1 MSSDKRYGDQRDEPL
16 DIRNTR
22 AEPSIDE
29 EKMGFQNVEGPGAD
43 SPLEDKSKT
52 PGDGTLQDAVP
63 AGTTSDELRRR
74 AEEDEGSVQPGTG

>member
-1 MSSDKRYGDQRDEPL
+1 M
-16 DIRNTR
+16 
-22 AEPSIDE
+22 AE
-29 EKMGFQNVEGPGAD
+29 EKTPDTPPNAGPGKD

-74 AEEDEGSVQPGTG
+74 AEEDDGSVQPGTG

>member
-1 MSSDKRYGDQRDEPL
+1 MADEKTP
-16 DIRNTR
+16 DRTPE
-22 AEPSIDE
+22 A
-29 EKMGFQNVEGPGAD
+29 GPDAGTE

-74 AEEDEGSVQPGTG
+74 AEEDDGSVQPGTG